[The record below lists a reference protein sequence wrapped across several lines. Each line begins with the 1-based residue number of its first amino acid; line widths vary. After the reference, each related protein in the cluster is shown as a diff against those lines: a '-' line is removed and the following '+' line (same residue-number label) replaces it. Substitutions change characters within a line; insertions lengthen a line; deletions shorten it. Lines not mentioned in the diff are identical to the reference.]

1 MTENKN
7 SNKNNKRVSN
17 GRLKERMTIA
27 REYFTPGRLRLFL
40 SILCIA
46 AIAITTWMA
55 WPSFYQTEKHSIDGA
70 IDYLPYRLNEGDVL
84 VQPFIPT
91 HEGLNSFYLSFD
103 LAHDWEVPE
112 QAQLLLEFFD
122 IEAESETGAVQENSS
137 EDSTA
142 VREPAYTLSVSGAD
156 INRYTQTE
164 LKIDLGSAAMG
175 KEYEL
180 ALTVLDMPDDQYMYI
195 HTNSAKTRPLIVNG
209 KTTGLALTM
218 TLIYRSFDWF
228 NFRLSLLLIS
238 VVLFLL
244 ILPARL
250 IGGFFSKY
258 IAIPLLLA
266 PAMLVIMVELFNT
279 LNHNIWL
286 KVQIFWLSY
295 IILLLIELIFVG
307 IIGSCRLGIYLNLA
321 IFAGLSIGNHTK
333 LFFRG
338 DPFVAGDLRILTEA
352 AQTVNDLQFHA
363 NSRFLLGWLV
373 LIIYAIIFIN
383 IQKRERSRKQ
393 RIIMIVAPIAAFALY
408 MPLLILSPA
417 RLDNVFKVSRYPWNN
432 MMNYKLNGF
441 TIPFFQSI
449 HHLVITQPDQNRV
462 THPSFYQLPY
472 EHRIDDVDPAKPH
485 IVAIMSESYA
495 DFNNIRSLETS
506 EPVMPFYDW
515 LKGRPESIS
524 GNLLVSV
531 FGGGTCNT
539 EFEYLTGSSML
550 FMNDGI
556 TPYTSYFDRP
566 THSLAQL
573 YKDQGYSTLAIHP
586 YYRTFWDRHKVYP
599 NMGFDEFIALED
611 FEEGGEVRQFKGDRA
626 AFNQIKSALDSNEPG
641 ERQFIFTVTMQNH
654 FPYYGEEEILADLNY
669 NIRMPGMLD
678 AEGVELYLNILRES
692 DDALREL
699 VMYLQELDEP
709 VMLVFFGDHL
719 PGNNNVF
726 NHFYEELFEKPIT
739 DLSPSETQ
747 KMHETPYLIWTNY
760 DLSSQLGEDVA
771 GYAKTLTSPN
781 FLATTTIELSRAG
794 SSPYFNMVADLQKD
808 IEAMN
813 NRLIILQSGRRINRE
828 QIPPALTRKL
838 DRYWRYEY
846 DNIIAKREEEQ

>member
-1 MTENKN
+1 MTEKKHIKD
-7 SNKNNKRVSN
+7 KNNYRGRV
-17 GRLKERMTIA
+17 RA
-27 REYFTPGRLRLFL
+27 RVEAVRKFFTPGRLRLIL
-40 SILCIA
+40 SVLCIV

-84 VQPFIPT
+84 TQPFIPT
-91 HEGLNSFYLSFD
+91 QDGLSSFYLSFD
-103 LAHDWEVPE
+103 LAHDWERPE
-112 QAQLLLEFFD
+112 EAQLILEFFD
-122 IEAESETGAVQENSS
+122 LELEAQDSELMDRSS
-137 EDSTA
+137 DSIATRKPVFSLA
-142 VREPAYTLSVSGAD
+142 ISGAD

-164 LKIDLGSAAMG
+164 LRVDLGSEAKG
-175 KEYEL
+175 REYEL
-180 ALTVLDMPDDQYMYI
+180 ALSVQNMPEDQYMYI

-209 KTTGLALTM
+209 RTTGLALTM
-218 TLIYRSFDWF
+218 TLIYKSFDWF
-228 NFRLSLLLIS
+228 NFRLALLLMS

-244 ILPARL
+244 ILPAKL
-250 IGGFFSKY
+250 IGDFFSKY
-258 IAIPLLLA
+258 VFIPLLLA
-266 PAMLVIMVELFNT
+266 PAMLVVMTELFNT
-279 LNHNIWL
+279 LNHDLWL
-286 KVQIFWLSY
+286 KPQVFWLSY
-295 IILLLIELIFVG
+295 LIVLLLELIFVG
-307 IIGSCRLGIYLNLA
+307 VIGSCRLGIYLNLA
-321 IFAGLSIGNHTK
+321 IFAGLAIGNHTK

-352 AQTVNDLQFHA
+352 AQTVNDLQFNA
-363 NSRFLLGWLV
+363 NSRFLLGWLT

-383 IQKRERSRKQ
+383 IQKNERSRKQ
-393 RIIMIVAPIAAFALY
+393 RVIMILAPVIAFALY
-408 MPLLILSPA
+408 MPLIILNPA
-417 RLDNVFKVSRYPWNN
+417 RLDSLFNVSRYPWNN

-449 HHLVITQPDQNRV
+449 HHLVITPPDENRIINPAV
-462 THPSFYQLPY
+462 YQLPY
-472 EHRIDDVDPAKPH
+472 EYRLDEVDPAKPH

-495 DFNNIRSLETS
+495 DFNNIRELETS
-506 EPVMPFYDW
+506 EPVMPFFDW
-515 LKGRPESIS
+515 LKNQPESIS

-573 YKDQGYSTLAIHP
+573 YRDQGYKTLAIHP

-599 NMGFDEFIALED
+599 NIGFDQYIALED
-611 FEEGGEVRQFKGDRA
+611 FPEGGEVRQFKGDQA
-626 AFNQIKSALDSNEPG
+626 AFDQIKSALDNNEPG
-641 ERQFIFTVTMQNH
+641 DRQFIFTVTMQNH

-692 DDALREL
+692 DDALRDL
-699 VMYLQELDEP
+699 VTHLQELDEP

-726 NHFYEELFEKPIT
+726 NHFYQELFEKPIT
-739 DLSPSETQ
+739 DLSPAETQ
-747 KMHETPYLIWTNY
+747 KMYETPYLIWTNY
-760 DLSSQLGEDVA
+760 DLESQLNVDIDT
-771 GYAKTLTSPN
+771 YAKTLTSPN

-794 SSPYFNMVADLQKD
+794 SSPYFDMVEALQDD

-828 QIPPALTRKL
+828 QIPSALTRKL

-846 DNIIAKREEEQ
+846 DNIIAKKEAEQ